1 MGGKD
6 NVKGNKGITSITSTT
21 KGKIKAAGNVPALK
35 RGDIYLVAFIF
46 FVSVA
51 GIVIPKAFSRE
62 AGEGRVAI
70 IRHGDSIIRKIEL
83 DKVKEA
89 VRLVIP
95 GDDQAKQEEN
105 AVQGKNMKH
114 VENTEQGE
122 NTGHGENAKQ
132 GEDAVQGENVEQ
144 EENEGKWE
152 NYGTGQTED
161 YKAGHGDDY
170 RAGQREGQAVNYS
183 AVILVENGRIRFEE
197 TNCPDKTCVRT
208 GWLEEPG
215 DSAVCLPGR
224 FMIKIERA
232 EGIEGAKDEVD
243 GVTY

>member
-6 NVKGNKGITSITSTT
+6 NVNK
-21 KGKIKAAGNVPALK
+21 KALQALQVLLKVKLKLQVMYQLK
-35 RGDIYLVAFIF
+35 RGDIYLVAFI

-105 AVQGKNMKH
+105 AVQGK
-114 VENTEQGE
+114 T
-122 NTGHGENAKQ
+122 
-132 GEDAVQGENVEQ
+132 
-144 EENEGKWE
+144 
-152 NYGTGQTED
+152 
-161 YKAGHGDDY
+161 
-170 RAGQREGQAVNYS
+170 
-183 AVILVENGRIRFEE
+183 
-197 TNCPDKTCVRT
+197 
-208 GWLEEPG
+208 
-215 DSAVCLPGR
+215 
-224 FMIKIERA
+224 
-232 EGIEGAKDEVD
+232 
-243 GVTY
+243 